1 MSDLDFNQIQAI
13 ASDLRAV
20 SDATYPAK
28 NVIADEY
35 TSLHGYNIG
44 EYCLRNSLLYK
55 CNTTISSNGEVWNSN
70 HWDEVNI
77 GNTIQ
82 NISEIIQNKILYF
95 TDVATMP
102 TTGTIV
108 NISDNAI
115 NSNHLVTSCIFAI
128 PSYILDDISWTT
140 SSGNLTLSGTCSSAT
155 TCNIIL
161 IKKDN

>member
-1 MSDLDFNQIQAI
+1 MPELDFNQIQAI

-35 TSLHGYNIG
+35 TSLHGYDVG
-44 EYCLRNSLLYK
+44 EYCLRNTLLYK
-55 CNTTISSNGEVWNSN
+55 CNTAISSTGEVWNSN

-77 GNTIQ
+77 GETIQ
-82 NISEIIQNKILYF
+82 NKVLYF
-95 TDVATMP
+95 TDVATTS

-108 NISDNAI
+108 NISDDAI
-115 NSNHLVTSCIFAI
+115 NSDHLVTSCVFAI
-128 PSYILDDISWTT
+128 PSYISGDISWTT
-140 SSGNLTLSGTCSSAT
+140 SSGNLTLDGTCSSAT

>member
-35 TSLHGYNIG
+35 TSLHGYGIG

-55 CNTTISSNGEVWNSN
+55 CNTTIASTGEVWNSN

-77 GNTIQ
+77 GETIQ
-82 NISEIIQNKILYF
+82 NKVLYF
-95 TDVATMP
+95 TDVATVP
-102 TTGTIV
+102 TTGDIV
-108 NISDNAI
+108 NITNGAI
-115 NSNHLVTSCIFAI
+115 DISHILTSCVFVI
-128 PSYILDDISWTT
+128 PAYIQSDISWTT
-140 SSGNLTLSGTCSSAT
+140 SSGSLTLNGTCSSAT
-155 TCNIIL
+155 TCDIIL

>member
-35 TSLHGYNIG
+35 TSLHGYSIG

-55 CNTTISSNGEVWNSN
+55 CNTTIPSTGEVWNSN

-77 GNTIQ
+77 GDK
-82 NISEIIQNKILYF
+82 IQNKVLYYSNI
-95 TDVATMP
+95 ATVP
-102 TTGTIV
+102 TTGVIV
-108 NISDNAI
+108 NISDGAI
-115 NSNHLVTSCIFAI
+115 DSNHIVTSCTFTAPAYIL
-128 PSYILDDISWTT
+128 SYISWAT

-161 IKKDN
+161 VKKDN